1 MHSNKPVGV
10 FDSGVGGLSV
20 LREIHQLLPNE
31 DLLYVADSAHAP
43 YGDKPKEFILE
54 RSTAIVEF
62 FLSHGVKAI
71 VVACNTATAAA
82 VKELRGIYHLP
93 MVAMEPAVKP
103 ASELTRTG
111 VVGVLATS
119 RTINSNNFRI
129 LFARFAEQVAIIPQ
143 ACPGLVDQV
152 EQGDLEGRE
161 TRSLVSSYVVPLLK
175 QNADV
180 LVLGCTHYPFL
191 KALIQDIAGP
201 SVTVI
206 DSGAAIARRLHSLL
220 SHHGILAE
228 TERLGSVDFYT
239 SAENGKADEVI
250 STLWG
255 KPVAT
260 SKMDEVMPDGER
272 LQTIRLPA

>member
-1 MHSNKPVGV
+1 MHSEYPIGV

-31 DLLYVADSAHAP
+31 DLIYVADSAHAP

-82 VKELRGIYHLP
+82 VKELRSLYHLP

-103 ASELTRTG
+103 ASEQSQTG
-111 VVGVLATS
+111 VIGVLATS

-129 LFARFAEQVAIIPQ
+129 LFARFAEQVNIIPQ

-152 EQGDLEGRE
+152 EIGELGGPE
-161 TRSLVSSYVVPLLK
+161 TRELVAQYVEPLLK

-191 KALIQDIAGP
+191 KPVIQEIAGAN
-201 SVTVI
+201 VKVI

-220 SHHGILAE
+220 NHHGLLSDAG
-228 TERLGSVDFYT
+228 RLGSVRFYT
-239 SAENGKADEVI
+239 SADNGKANGVI
-250 STLWG
+250 SALWG
-255 KPVAT
+255 CPVET
-260 SKMDEVMPDGER
+260 EKMVETLQDGENLR
-272 LQTIRLPA
+272 AIRLPG